1 MQGIKENGITENA
14 AKEYVKIV
22 LFPTFETYPMLVKSS
37 EVAITIINIQLLFIK
52 YKICKQI
59 AGQKKEM
66 GVLKF

>member
-1 MQGIKENGITENA
+1 MQDIKENGITENA
-14 AKEYVKIV
+14 AKEFVRIV

-59 AGQKKEM
+59 PGQEKEM
-66 GVLKF
+66 GELKF